1 MTAFSKWLASLAY
14 YWILLGAVVLMVLL
28 FFIFRAIP
36 KTRRLT
42 GQLMTFSG
50 MCVMTLLFYILTF
63 SLRATRIAG
72 SAAFTARTMPRLWCA
87 LMLPVAIAAFV
98 EILRRGGND
107 EKFGRWGL
115 ALGVALGS
123 IFSVIL
129 FSFLGYYL
137 SSAAFIFGVMWV
149 MKERR
154 WKMLVLTP
162 VAWVAFT
169 YLIFQRVLFIGLP
182 TGILPSL
189 LF

>member
-1 MTAFSKWLASLAY
+1 M
-14 YWILLGAVVLMVLL
+14 
-28 FFIFRAIP
+28 
-36 KTRRLT
+36 
-42 GQLMTFSG
+42 
-50 MCVMTLLFYILTF
+50 
-63 SLRATRIAG
+63 
-72 SAAFTARTMPRLWCA
+72 
-87 LMLPVAIAAFV
+87 
-98 EILRRGGND
+98 
-107 EKFGRWGL
+107 
-115 ALGVALGS
+115 ALGS